1 MIDGGKHFQAQR
13 NIHKTKQCKACGG
26 KDTDECSLGPAH
38 TKLWGYYKWME
49 IIKTDAEKEM
59 TEDEIVEARKYT
71 TVKHEFQSKVR
82 LFELVTD
89 GETCFVD
96 MKIWRGIYRE
106 LYNLKEW
113 KAKVFAI
120 KLRFV
125 FFVCRVVVVVVP
137 RVNRCSRVASVNRAV
152 GCVFCGQVREGK
164 DITDDHRLYVA
175 WVVQELLNM
184 IDGGKD
190 LDETLTIHL
199 PAPAKLRTMEIYET
213 AWKAPPDKFMDEADY
228 LVLHG
233 DPDTNGKSDRREKRE
248 GRMMVKIWE
257 PKIWKLTT
265 KRINQKQRY
274 RDEDPG
280 DSELEQKM
288 VADRLSAYGDSLGV
302 GSSGREKAYGD
313 IGTDDG
319 DAKKPKAKPEVD
331 ADVESTEVIDSF
343 FSKAASSSDKAV
355 TPLKASKPATA
366 ATAGTAPPATEAK
379 AKGQK
384 SAKAKAKASG
394 KKGRRPE
401 SRKEL
406 VAAGLR
412 QLRYADGAQVN
423 FFGTEW
429 KNVNRNWSSYLKDLE
444 AEIEDAS
451 ETQAEEMIVL
461 HRTMKSAR
469 LVLVA
474 VNQYGLGSVKAR
486 TVFVQER
493 ASLALN
499 CPKGSA
505 GDPAYNPWPSY
516 LTTCMKA
523 GILADA
529 STERFWKELCDS
541 DMAQDFAGDYPDQ
554 QLTFSFDKIETFCND
569 TSCSPNEALRFFM

>member
-1 MIDGGKHFQAQR
+1 M
-13 NIHKTKQCKACGG
+13 
-26 KDTDECSLGPAH
+26 
-38 TKLWGYYKWME
+38 
-49 IIKTDAEKEM
+49 
-59 TEDEIVEARKYT
+59 
-71 TVKHEFQSKVR
+71 
-82 LFELVTD
+82 
-89 GETCFVD
+89 
-96 MKIWRGIYRE
+96 
-106 LYNLKEW
+106 
-113 KAKVFAI
+113 
-120 KLRFV
+120 
-125 FFVCRVVVVVVP
+125 
-137 RVNRCSRVASVNRAV
+137 
-152 GCVFCGQVREGK
+152 
-164 DITDDHRLYVA
+164 
-175 WVVQELLNM
+175 
-184 IDGGKD
+184 
-190 LDETLTIHL
+190 
-199 PAPAKLRTMEIYET
+199 
-213 AWKAPPDKFMDEADY
+213 
-228 LVLHG
+228 
-233 DPDTNGKSDRREKRE
+233 
-248 GRMMVKIWE
+248 
-257 PKIWKLTT
+257 
-265 KRINQKQRY
+265 
-274 RDEDPG
+274 
-280 DSELEQKM
+280 
-288 VADRLSAYGDSLGV
+288 
-302 GSSGREKAYGD
+302 
-313 IGTDDG
+313 
-319 DAKKPKAKPEVD
+319 
-331 ADVESTEVIDSF
+331 
-343 FSKAASSSDKAV
+343 

-423 FFGTEW
+423 LFGTEW
-429 KNVNRNWSSYLKDLE
+429 KNVNRYWSSYLKDLE